1 MTHLHT
7 PQIEMHWTYPIVGV
21 ACYQGNGRGVVS
33 HLVDGENA
41 TDDHLRPGGDQGGE
55 HEARTVTE
63 KQPLRDVE
71 GLEVFGAA
79 WSC

>member
-1 MTHLHT
+1 M
-7 PQIEMHWTYPIVGV
+7 
-21 ACYQGNGRGVVS
+21 VS
-33 HLVDGENA
+33 HLVDGEDA
-41 TDDHLRPGGDQGGE
+41 TDDHLRPGGDQGGK

-63 KQPLRDVE
+63 EQLLRDAE